1 MGQVVESVPIGY
13 SSYSLPS
20 FYGKSL
26 MMIYKL
32 SAEAASDDPKLCE
45 PLFLHAMYSG
55 KLNAWLK
62 QGHREKMSLDTARF
76 TLRYVEPLS
85 V

>member
-1 MGQVVESVPIGY
+1 
-13 SSYSLPS
+13 
-20 FYGKSL
+20 

-32 SAEAASDDPKLCE
+32 SAEGASDDPRLCE
-45 PLFLHAMYSG
+45 LLFLYAMYSG

-62 QGHREKMSLDTARF
+62 HGRSDKVSLDTARR
-76 TLRYVEPLS
+76 TLRYVEPSS

>member
-1 MGQVVESVPIGY
+1 LGTVRTACPFLWKK
-13 SSYSLPS
+13 SYDD
-20 FYGKSL
+20 
-26 MMIYKL
+26 IYKL
-32 SAEAASDDPKLCE
+32 SAEAASDDPRLCE

-62 QGHREKMSLDTARF
+62 QGHREKVSLDTARR
-76 TLRYVEPLS
+76 TLRYVEPSS